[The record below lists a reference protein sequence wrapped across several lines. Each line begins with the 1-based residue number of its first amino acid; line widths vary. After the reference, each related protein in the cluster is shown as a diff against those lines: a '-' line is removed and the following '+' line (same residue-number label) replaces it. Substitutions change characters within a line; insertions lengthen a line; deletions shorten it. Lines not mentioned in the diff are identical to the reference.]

1 MEPNWSESLRIKL
14 DEHYSW
20 PSLYTFKFIVPAH
33 QVEAVKKLFPLH
45 ESTEKKSTKGNYVS
59 VTFNMMMPGSDAV
72 IAVYNQ
78 VSVIEGVIAL

>member
-1 MEPNWSESLRIKL
+1 L

-20 PSLYTFKFIVPAH
+20 PSLYTFKFIVPAP
-33 QVEAVKKLFPLH
+33 QVEEVKKLFPLH

-59 VTFNMMMPGSDAV
+59 VTYNMMMPGSDEV
-72 IAVYNQ
+72 IAVYNL

>member
-1 MEPNWSESLRIKL
+1 MESDWSSLREKL

-33 QVEAVKKLFPLH
+33 RVEEVKQLFPLH
-45 ESTEKKSTKGNYVS
+45 ESTEKKSNKGNYVS
-59 VTFNMMMPGSDAV
+59 VTFHMMMPGSDAV
-72 IAVYNQ
+72 IAVYTQ